1 MKNWCIPMI
10 EKTKRHRSLLV
21 LIDGLGDDPNRKI
34 GGLTPLAFAAT
45 PYIDKLA
52 ADGLVAQTSIC
63 EQDLVPESCSCILRL
78 LGLPTELMP
87 KNRAYL
93 ELLAHNRDISD
104 ADMVLRCN
112 LAVRDDSGRL
122 ISFNGSGLTN
132 KKMKQAANV
141 CNKLYEDIK
150 FFHLSEYRNLLILK
164 KEHAV
169 LNCKVKPPH
178 ESLSESVDELLKELK
193 SSSKAMAELLAEAEK
208 RLEVF
213 NHDGMH
219 YILYP
224 WGASEKQTLPSFTS
238 LNGKSGGAVCKA
250 EIVVGIAK
258 ALGMEVITPPT
269 ATGDI
274 DTDVTDKAEAAL
286 ELLDQHDFVIAHF
299 NGSDEA
305 AHRYDALGKAQFIA
319 KIDQEFLGLVTRV
332 YDGPLRIVVCG
343 DHVTSSVTGKHG
355 DGPVPIVLG
364 GINGAVAENI
374 RIDSYRDVIKYLVN

>member
-1 MKNWCIPMI
+1 MSK
-10 EKTKRHRSLLV
+10 KTRSLLV

-52 ADGLVAQTSIC
+52 ATGSVGQASIC
-63 EQDLVPESCSCILRL
+63 EKELVPESCSCILRL

-93 ELLAHNRDISD
+93 ELLAHNRDITEE
-104 ADMVLRCN
+104 DMVLRCN
-112 LAVRDDSGRL
+112 LAVRNDEGKL
-122 ISFNGSGLTN
+122 VSFNGSGLTN
-132 KKMKQAANV
+132 KKMKQAASV
-141 CNKLYEDIK
+141 CNKLYENIK

-164 KEHAV
+164 KEEAV
-169 LNCKVKPPH
+169 LNCAVKPPH
-178 ESLSESVDELLKELK
+178 ESLGESVDELLQGIKQ
-193 SSSKAMAELLAEAEK
+193 SSKAMAELLAEAEK
-208 RLEVF
+208 RLSVF

-224 WGASEKQTLPSFTS
+224 WGASEKQALPSFDS

-250 EIVVGIAK
+250 EIVAGIAK
-258 ALGMEVITPPT
+258 ALGMEIITPPT

-305 AHRYDALGKAQFIA
+305 AHRFDALGKAQFIA
-319 KIDQEFLGLVTRV
+319 KIDQEFLGFITRV
-332 YDGPLRIVVCG
+332 YDEPLKIVVCG

-355 DGPVPIVLG
+355 DGVVPIIAST
-364 GINGAVAENI
+364 INCSMDKIEIN
-374 RIDSYRDVIKYLVN
+374 SYRDILRFLMN